1 MISFLALYHGDSA
14 TDAKMIA
21 VSSDRAL
28 VAEFAQRLL
37 RQQSPL
43 GERARDPVLASMER
57 GRRQALRLI
66 AREGEDEDAG

>member
-21 VSSDRAL
+21 VSSDLAI
-28 VAEFAQRLL
+28 VVEFAQRLL
-37 RQQSPL
+37 RQQSST
-43 GERARDPVLASMER
+43 GEGARDPVLASIAR

-66 AREGEDEDAG
+66 AREEGDEDAG

>member
-21 VSSDRAL
+21 VSSDRAI

-37 RQQSPL
+37 RQHPP
-43 GERARDPVLASMER
+43 R
-57 GRRQALRLI
+57 
-66 AREGEDEDAG
+66 